1 MMAGMLECE
10 VRNPFRL
17 CLFCRIGKARR
28 QDKGKDPRSGI
39 RKYLPPM
46 HIEPTNE
53 LMQSGRMNSINRDMK
68 IWNNLK
74 RAAFVVAL
82 LAGTSAMAYAQS
94 SSGTGTG
101 GTSGGSQS
109 MGTGGTSAGGA
120 TGGTGDSALGTGSA
134 SGSGGTSSGMS
145 GMGGSSTSGTGSST
159 GGGSSSSTGGSST
172 R

>member
-1 MMAGMLECE
+1 
-10 VRNPFRL
+10 
-17 CLFCRIGKARR
+17 
-28 QDKGKDPRSGI
+28 
-39 RKYLPPM
+39 M
-46 HIEPTNE
+46 HIEPTDE

-68 IWNNLK
+68 MWNNLK

-109 MGTGGTSAGGA
+109 MGTGGTSAGGEVQIA
-120 TGGTGDSALGTGSA
+120 TVANVLSFVDLSVARRTTYYYKIRAVNGFGLVSPYSNEVSLNS
-134 SGSGGTSSGMS
+134 
-145 GMGGSSTSGTGSST
+145 
-159 GGGSSSSTGGSST
+159 